1 MDNNSKRTPA
11 RVAAHVISDVFSPML
26 VPSYAMIAALTLTP
40 MNLLPTSPK
49 VWSTGGVFF
58 ITAII
63 PMLFILM
70 LIRMGR
76 VSDTAITDR
85 NERTAP
91 FCATILCYIGAA
103 FFVRYLRAPYW
114 IQNFYLAAAMVSAIS
129 LLITHW
135 WKISAHTGAMGG
147 FAGIIFWMAQQGLMV
162 SAPLVWISVAVLL
175 LGLVAWARLYLDK
188 HTVLQ
193 TLAGAVLG
201 FGTEL
206 IFLNITPKF

>member
-1 MDNNSKRTPA
+1 
-11 RVAAHVISDVFSPML
+11 
-26 VPSYAMIAALTLTP
+26 
-40 MNLLPTSPK
+40 
-49 VWSTGGVFF
+49 
-58 ITAII
+58 
-63 PMLFILM
+63 
-70 LIRMGR
+70 
-76 VSDTAITDR
+76 
-85 NERTAP
+85 
-91 FCATILCYIGAA
+91 
-103 FFVRYLRAPYW
+103 
-114 IQNFYLAAAMVSAIS
+114 
-129 LLITHW
+129 
-135 WKISAHTGAMGG
+135 MGG